1 MTTIAKTHPVNGSPP
16 DLDTIVSDLA
26 ALRDEVATLTNHL
39 KTSAINGASGAAHGA
54 ADFIGD
60 EAERLYGKM
69 AAEGSRYA
77 KAVSRNVEKRPV
89 ESLLLAFGIGFIGGR
104 WLCGK

>member
-1 MTTIAKTHPVNGSPP
+1 MTTIVKTHPVNGSPP

-39 KTSAINGASGAAHGA
+39 KTSAINGARGAAKDA
-54 ADFIGD
+54 AHFIGD

-77 KAVSRNVEKRPV
+77 KVISSNVEKRPI
-89 ESLLLAFGIGFIGGR
+89 ESLLLAFGIGFLSGR
-104 WLCGK
+104 WLLR